1 MDEFQGKTLHLAT
14 DVDDFPLVYEL
25 EDGTVTGLNIKIIAE
40 LALRFNFSF
49 TTTKKSPDFLWGNCD
64 NDSWSGL
71 LGLVQSGQKELTIN
85 YFSMALDL
93 KPHVHF
99 DASIPYFWEGFGFA
113 LKMPPPQPPWKNL
126 LSPFQIQVW
135 MSVLLIV
142 LVVPAFMCALYW
154 LSFGDIMARRMRA
167 SDIYI
172 QHLMGFLQQ
181 SVSVTPSSPGLR
193 MANFTWWLFCL
204 LVTLYYSSNLF
215 AVLTVPVFPQ
225 RLSTVK
231 DLEKSGLR
239 LAMVYYGEF
248 LSEALLTSGNADLE
262 ALGRRMDLIELPDAD
277 SARHYQQLLLYMKS
291 GSHAITETFSFLQA
305 LLRRSNSSHYLL
317 KEQIFSGPLVFFF
330 RKGSRWRKKINSG
343 IRRLTEAGVIQK
355 WYKDLMEN
363 RKNEPDKTTH
373 PSGLTLY
380 HLQGP
385 FLLFVLENA
394 VAAATLV
401 AEILSYKYSERF
413 RQRNESNES
422 AN

>member
-126 LSPFQIQVW
+126 LSPFQIQ
-135 MSVLLIV
+135 
-142 LVVPAFMCALYW
+142 
-154 LSFGDIMARRMRA
+154 
-167 SDIYI
+167 
-172 QHLMGFLQQ
+172 GFLQQ